1 MFYYKDFEIKENK
14 NIAFFPGTFDPF
26 SLSHKGIVTEIRN
39 KGFEVFLAVDEFS
52 WSKRVQ
58 PRMIRRQII
67 NMSIADELNV
77 YLFSDDVPVNLSN
90 TNDLKHLKSLF
101 PEKDIYIVVGSDV
114 IINASAYKQRAI
126 KNSILSFNHIIFNRV
141 EAQESKE
148 EIKKLDEAKNRIKGN
163 LIELKLPLYL
173 EDISSTQIRENI
185 DNNRDI
191 SNLID
196 PLAQSFIYD
205 RNIYLREPQYKSVMR
220 SKPLKIEIIE
230 DLSKKIVDE
239 IGHYIFMHTDLYENI
254 GEQLI
259 SKNMTLMVVRDGRN
273 SNKLLGF
280 SAFHKISTSEVYTEF
295 KSQPIANFV
304 RENTAGRIIVIDG
317 IYINPSISY
326 DNLEQIII
334 TETLAHCLKND
345 YTYALYYNI
354 MSNINSEKV
363 YETLELQGFQKLND
377 ESIDKTIYAV
387 DMKFPVCLTL
397 NLESFIKEPLSSNPN
412 VQEAIKE
419 SRKLLQES
427 FTKLYPGS
435 LVLSFDNDMIN
446 QTLIQ
451 KVCGINGVPDEVQN
465 PRVLGEYMCVP
476 FGNILKGMVVPNTV
490 TKSLH
495 TEKVFSSDIKN
506 FKISEYP
513 FYSPLENQIKTIKSF
528 DRQVILVDDL
538 MHKGYRIT
546 EIDPILKRQKVEVK
560 KIILGIMSGR
570 GKDLMEIQGRN
581 VDSAYFIP
589 NLRIWFNENLMYP
602 FLGGDGIWSE
612 DDNNLNLIPSINLIL
627 PYVAPPFIKGASNY
641 DVYNLSMT
649 CLINAQNILRVL
661 ESEYQNLYQKNLT
674 VKRLGEVMISPRF
687 PFIGKNISY
696 DMNFEASSYMDVSIE
711 KLIKLERIIK

>member
-1 MFYYKDFEIKENK
+1 
-14 NIAFFPGTFDPF
+14 
-26 SLSHKGIVTEIRN
+26 
-39 KGFEVFLAVDEFS
+39 
-52 WSKRVQ
+52 
-58 PRMIRRQII
+58 
-67 NMSIADELNV
+67 
-77 YLFSDDVPVNLSN
+77 
-90 TNDLKHLKSLF
+90 
-101 PEKDIYIVVGSDV
+101 
-114 IINASAYKQRAI
+114 
-126 KNSILSFNHIIFNRV
+126 
-141 EAQESKE
+141 
-148 EIKKLDEAKNRIKGN
+148 
-163 LIELKLPLYL
+163 
-173 EDISSTQIRENI
+173 
-185 DNNRDI
+185 
-191 SNLID
+191 
-196 PLAQSFIYD
+196 
-205 RNIYLREPQYKSVMR
+205 
-220 SKPLKIEIIE
+220 
-230 DLSKKIVDE
+230 
-239 IGHYIFMHTDLYENI
+239 MHTDLYENI